1 MSDGHVDRVSLY
13 EDTTVSNPLTAM
25 ASGGTG
31 GLGDIELTAVTED
44 GDEHDSDSSV
54 EHEDARTVKGDGLDF
69 AEFAV
74 STEAAVP
81 AFQETTDQSKRTSG
95 GSGGSASGSSAGAA
109 GASGLSREA
118 SLHRASSFKNKKTA
132 AAVMSS
138 KRRSAGAGSA
148 KTAVPKGALTT
159 ATFGE
164 QSTVL

>member
-1 MSDGHVDRVSLY
+1 MSNGQVDRVSLY
-13 EDTTVSNPLTAM
+13 DDTTVSNPLTAM

-31 GLGDIELTAVTED
+31 GLGDIELTAAAVV
-44 GDEHDSDSSV
+44 GD

-81 AFQETTDQSKRTSG
+81 ALKEATDQSKRTSG
-95 GSGGSASGSSAGAA
+95 GGGGSGSSTGAA
-109 GASGLSREA
+109 GASSLPREA

-132 AAVMSS
+132 AAIMSS

-159 ATFGE
+159 ATSGE
-164 QSTVL
+164 QSDVL

>member
-13 EDTTVSNPLTAM
+13 DDTTVSNPLTAM

-31 GLGDIELTAVTED
+31 GLGDIELTEVTEV
-44 GDEHDSDSSV
+44 GDEHDSDSSD
-54 EHEDARTVKGDGLDF
+54 EHEDAHTVKGDGLAF
-69 AEFAV
+69 AEFDV

-81 AFQETTDQSKRTSG
+81 AFQEATDQSKRTSS
-95 GSGGSASGSSAGAA
+95 GSGGSGSSTGAA
-109 GASGLSREA
+109 GASSLAREA

-159 ATFGE
+159 ATSDE
-164 QSTVL
+164 QSDVL